1 MCLITNKQV
10 KIAQE
15 DIEIFKVLSK
25 NLKSPFIQFQ
35 YKFDKSYF
43 QPLSKTKDSYST
55 CCRIDYEYITNNYGY
70 NYYKKIDEGILT
82 AYKEGFHGSTKLD
95 NSRYLSSQLDE
106 RQIFK
111 CIIPKGSEY
120 VEDFVGFIISN
131 QIIIKEKFIM
141 GTLLQPSA
149 DLAQIVLDDYFKEN
163 RQITTL
169 ELKNKLREIYSDYY
183 WTQLWVSSFLLSQGL
198 EFVDKGLYRI
208 YYAPITMTLD
218 IAFELALS
226 TLLIN
231 KEDITKKSLKREI
244 SKEGLVYGQDY
255 DHDEFESVFAKSDLQ
270 PSGSWNKE
278 NHIIYVEITPGN
290 HLSKSTGQIIPIKTM
305 HKNHVANA
313 LLKYHSNA
321 NMSECLD
328 PNTKVY
334 ELLEAYFT
342 YDVKQKLNNLIN

>member
-25 NLKSPFIQFQ
+25 DFKSPFLNFQ
-35 YKFDKSYF
+35 YELDKSYF

-55 CCRIDYEYITNNYGY
+55 CCSIDHDYIVRNYGTH
-70 NYYKKIDEGILT
+70 YYEKVDEGILT
-82 AYKEGFHGSTKLD
+82 VYQEGFHGSLKLK
-95 NSRYLSSQLDE
+95 NCEHLSSQE
-106 RQIFK
+106 KQIFK

-131 QIIIKEKFIM
+131 QIIIKEQFIM
-141 GTLLQPSA
+141 TTLLLPSA
-149 DLAQIVLDDYFKEN
+149 DLAQIVLDDYFRAN
-163 RQITTL
+163 RQTTTL
-169 ELKNKLREIYSDYY
+169 ELKNKLREVYPDHN

-198 EFVDKGLYRI
+198 EFDDNGVYRV
-208 YYAPITMTLD
+208 YYAPMTMTLD

-226 TLLIN
+226 ALLTN

-313 LLKYHSNA
+313 LLKYHSDA